1 MDEKGN
7 GYVSEALYLESNGD
21 SFKVGSDLR
30 GQQKHDAKY
39 LVLNYPEVPTD
50 KPGHTA
56 YSTCKPAWDNRAC
69 VESYP
74 HIPSSR

>member
-50 KPGHTA
+50 KPGH
-56 YSTCKPAWDNRAC
+56 KPAWDNRAC